1 MALTRA
7 NQVWRLPLHPDG
19 TTSKVS
25 AFINLSGGLAGPDGL
40 AMNKDGGLAIAH
52 CGLGTVWVLNR
63 LGEPLYRVQ
72 SCEGLSTTN
81 IAYGGSDNRQLLHH

>member
-1 MALTRA
+1 
-7 NQVWRLPLHPDG
+7 
-19 TTSKVS
+19 
-25 AFINLSGGLAGPDGL
+25 
-40 AMNKDGGLAIAH
+40 MNKDGGLAIAH